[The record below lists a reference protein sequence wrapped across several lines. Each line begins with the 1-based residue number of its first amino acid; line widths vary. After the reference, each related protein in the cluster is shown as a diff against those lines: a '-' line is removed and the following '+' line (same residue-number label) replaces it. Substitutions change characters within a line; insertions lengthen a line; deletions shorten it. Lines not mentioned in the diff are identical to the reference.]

1 MCATEWYG
9 DGNNMWKQRPFLFD
23 LLYFGLAKIKRDSQ
37 EYPTKLHTLP
47 SNKIHLLLN
56 DWSALFLFPFCFIR
70 CLDRNCSS
78 RLNPSIDLRLEAEC
92 EGQCLFFT
100 LFFRWKIQRLNGS
113 EWSLPAELIRENTNR
128 DFVIKSQ
135 IFQEHLKPGGQ
146 CIVKLETWREGGRTG
161 YVTKILRVNEPPKP
175 GNCSCYPPTGN
186 ISHTEFQISCD
197 GWVDSEKPLLYS
209 FSYRRNDNGTQPLL
223 TSPENPSSSRK
234 FRIYEQVSQDVLS
247 VNISINVSVEDALG
261 MSSWYEVKLQVQ
273 QTSRST
279 LKFNLL
285 DKR

>member
-1 MCATEWYG
+1 M
-9 DGNNMWKQRPFLFD
+9 
-23 LLYFGLAKIKRDSQ
+23 
-37 EYPTKLHTLP
+37 
-47 SNKIHLLLN
+47 
-56 DWSALFLFPFCFIR
+56 
-70 CLDRNCSS
+70 
-78 RLNPSIDLRLEAEC
+78 
-92 EGQCLFFT
+92 FFT

-113 EWSLPAELIRENTNR
+113 EWSLPAELIRENTNP

>member
-1 MCATEWYG
+1 MFY
-9 DGNNMWKQRPFLFD
+9 
-23 LLYFGLAKIKRDSQ
+23 
-37 EYPTKLHTLP
+37 
-47 SNKIHLLLN
+47 
-56 DWSALFLFPFCFIR
+56 
-70 CLDRNCSS
+70 
-78 RLNPSIDLRLEAEC
+78 
-92 EGQCLFFT
+92 T
-100 LFFRWKIQRLNGS
+100 LFFRWEIQRLNGS

-209 FSYRRNDNGTQPLL
+209 FSYRRNDNGTKPLL
-223 TSPENPSSSRK
+223 TSLENPSSSRK

-247 VNISINVSVEDALG
+247 VNISIYVSVEDALG

-273 QTSRST
+273 LTSRST

-285 DKR
+285 DKRLPAPQPSELNFWFKGDYVTRDDSQRRFLAHHSVATLLRHCFEWLQHCSDIATPCCAKNRRCESGVQCNITVSPSSAEILALGPHLCSKTWVPCTT